1 MLMLQYVDHGIRGT
15 MKNEDIF
22 MEEFAKMCMNLSQFG
37 QDVVEHAL
45 EIAIEHRDLRF
56 VVLFIRSLKN

>member
-37 QDVVEHAL
+37 
-45 EIAIEHRDLRF
+45 
-56 VVLFIRSLKN
+56 